1 MLTDSGVNAMSDK
14 QLVAMIEADDSYAGS
29 ATYTKLENKV
39 KENGPERI
47 AFVRLEAGTNQI
59 GGQPISLENMKAVR
73 KVCDKYD
80 LMLVMDSSLLA
91 DNLYFI
97 KTREAAY
104 KDKSIREINKEISD
118 LCDIIYFSARKLGH
132 ARGGGIIT
140 NSKEAYM
147 KMRELIGGLKFVEEP
162 KILRFFFGKLL
173 PTDNWQNMLM
183 AKYQA
188 DFGDSL

>member
-1 MLTDSGVNAMSDK
+1 
-14 QLVAMIEADDSYAGS
+14 
-29 ATYTKLENKV
+29 
-39 KENGPERI
+39 
-47 AFVRLEAGTNQI
+47 
-59 GGQPISLENMKAVR
+59 
-73 KVCDKYD
+73 
-80 LMLVMDSSLLA
+80 
-91 DNLYFI
+91 I

-118 LCDIIYFSARKLGH
+118 LCDIIYFSARKSGH